1 MPDQPMRGIAG
12 RVCPRATALLVLA
25 VFASSAPAQVAAD
38 YAVQVTATV
47 QIAPAQIALSW
58 GSYSGATQYLVY
70 RKTWT
75 ATTWGTAIATLPG
88 SATGFIDTNVTAGSS
103 YEYRVTRQASV
114 FGYGYIASGISLPLV
129 EDRGNVVLV
138 VDTTHSSDL
147 SAELGR
153 LQQDLVGDGWTV
165 IRHDVTRT
173 ATVPSVK
180 ALIVADYQAAPSRVT
195 TVFLFGHVPVPYSG
209 NLAPDGH
216 GDHIGAWPAD
226 VYYGDMDGIWTDTS
240 NYGGTGRQSNVPG
253 DGKFDQTSAPGRVEL
268 AVGRVDLANMPAFG
282 PRTERDLL
290 GQYLDKDH
298 AFRHAVWTLPARGL
312 VDDNFGAFGGEA
324 FASTGW
330 RAFSAFFGRGNV
342 FTLDWFTTLANNSYL
357 WAYGCGGGSFTG
369 AGGVGSTSNFA
380 STDTKVAFTFLF
392 GSYFGDW
399 DVSNGFLRAPLA
411 TTTYGLTCAW
421 AGRPAW
427 YVHHMAMG
435 ETIGYGAR
443 VTQNNSG
450 VYFYGYGPS
459 VHIALMGD
467 PTLRLTPVAPVSN
480 LTVNPGIHVA
490 ALTWTASPEMVDGY
504 HVYRSPNPGGPFTR
518 VTSLPLG
525 NTSFTDSSVPGG
537 TWTYMV
543 RAVKIETSA
552 SGSYGNAS
560 QGVFTSTTVGGS
572 STTGFFEI
580 TPCRAVD
587 TRNPNGP
594 LGGPRLAASSVR
606 RFVATG
612 SCGIPAGAQAI
623 SANVTVTN
631 ATADGRLVVYP
642 GDLTVPPLVETV
654 VFRAG
659 RTRAN
664 NTILGL
670 ARDGSGSFNAQ
681 NATPGTLD
689 LIVDVTGYFQ

>member
-1 MPDQPMRGIAG
+1 VCAG
-12 RVCPRATALLVLA
+12 LALFVLA
-25 VFASSAPAQVAAD
+25 VLASSAPAQVAAD

-47 QIAPAQIALSW
+47 QSAPPQIALTW

-70 RKTWT
+70 RKAWT
-75 ATTWGTAIATLPG
+75 ATSWGTAIATLPG
-88 SATGFIDTNVTAGSS
+88 SSTGFTDTNVTVGSS
-103 YEYRVTRQASV
+103 YEYQVTRQASV

-129 EDRGNVVLV
+129 EDRGTAVLV
-138 VDTTHSSDL
+138 VDSTYASDL
-147 SAELGR
+147 STELDR

-165 IRHDVTRT
+165 IRHDVART

-180 ALIVADYQAAPSRVT
+180 ALIVADYQAASSRVK

-209 NLAPDGH
+209 FLAPDGH

-226 VYYGDMDGIWTDTS
+226 LYYGDMDGIWTDTA

-253 DGKFDQTSAPGRVEL
+253 DGKFDQNSAPGLVEL

-282 PRTERDLL
+282 PKTERDLL
-290 GQYLDKDH
+290 SQYLDKDH
-298 AFRHAVWTLPARGL
+298 DFRHAVWTLPGRGL
-312 VDDNFGAFGGEA
+312 IDDNFGAFGGEA

-330 RAFSAFFGRGNV
+330 RAFSGFFGRANV
-342 FTLDWFTTLANNSYL
+342 FALDWFTTLANNGYL
-357 WAYGCGGGSFTG
+357 WAYGCGGGSYTG

-380 STDTKVAFTFLF
+380 TTDTKVAFTFLF

-399 DVSNGFLRAPLA
+399 DVSNDFLRAPLA
-411 TTTYGLTCAW
+411 TRTYGLTCAW

-450 VYFYGYGPS
+450 TYFYGYGPE
-459 VHIALMGD
+459 VHVALMGD

-480 LTVNPGIHVA
+480 LTVIPGLHTA
-490 ALTWTASPEMVDGY
+490 ALTWTASLETVDGY
-504 HVYRSPNPGGPFTR
+504 HVYRSPYPGGPFSRITA
-518 VTSLPLG
+518 SPLG
-525 NTSFTDSSVPGG
+525 STSFTDSGVPGG
-537 TWTYMV
+537 AWTYMV
-543 RAVKIETSA
+543 RTVKLETSA

-560 QGVFTSTTVGGS
+560 QGVFATTIVGGS
-572 STTGFFEI
+572 TPGFFEV
-580 TPCRAVD
+580 TPCRILD
-587 TRNPNGP
+587 TRNPIGP
-594 LGGPRLAASSVR
+594 LGGPRLAASSIR
-606 RFVATG
+606 RFEATG
-612 SCGIPAGAQAI
+612 SCGIPAEAQAI

-631 ATADGRLVVYP
+631 ATTDGRLVVYP
-642 GDLTVPPLVETV
+642 GDLSVPPLVETL

-681 NATPGTLD
+681 NATSGTLD

>member
-1 MPDQPMRGIAG
+1 M
-12 RVCPRATALLVLA
+12 CPRATIILALA
-25 VFASSAPAQVAAD
+25 VVASRASAQVAAD
-38 YAVQVTATV
+38 YAVQLTATV
-47 QIAPAQIALSW
+47 QTAPAQIALSW
-58 GSYSGATQYLVY
+58 GSFSGTAQYVVS
-70 RKTWT
+70 RK
-75 ATTWGTAIATLPG
+75 ARAASTWGTAIATLPG
-88 SATGFIDTNVTAGSS
+88 SATGFTDTSVTAGTP
-103 YEYRVTRQASV
+103 YEYQVTRQAGV
-114 FGYGYIASGISLPLV
+114 FGYGYVASGISLPLV
-129 EDRGNVVLV
+129 EDRGIVILV
-138 VDTTHSSDL
+138 VDSTL
-147 SAELGR
+147 
-153 LQQDLVGDGWTV
+153 
-165 IRHDVTRT
+165 
-173 ATVPSVK
+173 
-180 ALIVADYQAAPSRVT
+180 
-195 TVFLFGHVPVPYSG
+195 VPYSG

-226 VYYGDMDGIWTDTS
+226 LYYGDMDGVWTDTA

-253 DGKFDQTSAPGRVEL
+253 DGKFDQTAAGRVEL

-290 GQYLDKDH
+290 GRYLDKDH
-298 AFRHAVWTLPARGL
+298 AFRHAVWTLSARGL
-312 VDDNFGAFGGEA
+312 IDDNFGAFGGEA

-330 RAFSAFFGRGNV
+330 RAFSAFFGRANV
-342 FTLDWFTTLANNSYL
+342 FALDWFSTLANNSYL
-357 WAYGCGGGSFTG
+357 WAYGCGGGNYTG

-380 STDTKVAFTFLF
+380 TTDTKVAFTFLF

-399 DVSNGFLRAPLA
+399 DVSNDFLRAPLA

-450 VYFYGYGPS
+450 TYFYGYGPS

-480 LTVNPGIHVA
+480 LAVNPGIHTA
-490 ALTWTASPEMVDGY
+490 ALTWTGSLETVDGY
-504 HVYRSPNPGGPFTR
+504 HDYRSSNPAGPFTR
-518 VTSLPLG
+518 VTSSPLG
-525 NTSFTDSSVPGG
+525 STSFTDSGVPGG
-537 TWTYMV
+537 SWTYMV
-543 RAVKIETSA
+543 RAVKVETSA

-560 QGVFTSTTVGGS
+560 QGLFASTIVGGS
-572 STTGFFEI
+572 ATAGFFEL
-580 TPCRAVD
+580 TPCRVLD
-587 TRNPNGP
+587 TRKPNGP

-606 RFVATG
+606 RFVAAG

-642 GDLTVPPLVETV
+642 GDLLVPPLVETV

-664 NTILGL
+664 NTILAFAG
-670 ARDGSGSFNAQ
+670 DGSGSINAQ
-681 NATPGTLD
+681 NATPGTVD
-689 LIVDVTGYFQ
+689 LILDVTGYFQ

>member
-12 RVCPRATALLVLA
+12 RVCPGASALLVLA
-25 VFASSAPAQVAAD
+25 VFASSALAQVAAD

-47 QIAPAQIALSW
+47 QSAPAQIALSW
-58 GSYSGATQYLVY
+58 GSYSGATQYKVY
-70 RKTWT
+70 RKTWI

-88 SATGFIDTNVTAGSS
+88 SATGYTDTNVAAGTA
-103 YEYRVTRQASV
+103 YEYQVTRQASV
-114 FGYGYIASGISLPLV
+114 FGYGYIASGISLPLA
-129 EDRGNVVLV
+129 EDRGTVVLV
-138 VDTTHSSDL
+138 VDSTYASDL
-147 SAELGR
+147 STELGR
-153 LQQDLVGDGWTV
+153 LRQDLVGDGWTV
-165 IRHDVTRT
+165 IRHDVART

-180 ALIVADYQAAPSRVT
+180 ALIKTDYLAAPSRVS
-195 TVFLFGHVPVPYSG
+195 TVFLFGRVPVPYSG

-216 GDHIGAWPAD
+216 GNHIGAWPAD
-226 VYYGDMDGIWTDTS
+226 LYYGDMDGIWTDTAS
-240 NYGGTGRQSNVPG
+240 YGGTGRQSNVPG
-253 DGKFDQTSAPGRVEL
+253 DGKFDQTSAPGRVEP

-282 PRTERDLL
+282 PKTERDLL

-312 VDDNFGAFGGEA
+312 IDDNFGAFGGEA

-342 FTLDWFTTLANNSYL
+342 FALDWFSTLANNAYL

-369 AGGVGSTSNFA
+369 AGGIGSTSNFA
-380 STDTKVAFTFLF
+380 STDTRVAFTFLF

-399 DVSNGFLRAPLA
+399 DVSNDFLRAPLA
-411 TTTYGLTCAW
+411 TRTYGLTCAW

-450 VYFYGYGPS
+450 TYFYGYGPS

-480 LTVNPGIHVA
+480 LTVNPGIRTA
-490 ALTWTASPEMVDGY
+490 ALSWTVSPEPVDGY
-504 HVYRSPNPGGPFTR
+504 HVYRSPNPGGPFSR
-518 VTSLPLG
+518 VTSSPLG
-525 NTSFTDSSVPGG
+525 GTSFTDSGVPGG
-537 TWTYMV
+537 PWTYMV
-543 RAVKIETSA
+543 RAVTSETSA

-560 QGVFTSTTVGGS
+560 QGVFASTTVLGP
-572 STTGFFEI
+572 STTGFFQV
-580 TPCRAVD
+580 TPCRVLD
-587 TRNPNGP
+587 TRKPNGP
-594 LGGPRLAASSVR
+594 LGGPKLAASSVR
-606 RFVATG
+606 HFVATG
-612 SCGIPAGAQAI
+612 ACGIPAGAQAI

-631 ATADGRLVVYP
+631 STADGRLVVYP
-642 GDLTVPPLVETV
+642 GDLTAPPLVETV

-664 NTILGL
+664 NTMLGL

-681 NATPGTLD
+681 NATSGTLD

>member
-1 MPDQPMRGIAG
+1 MLPHPVRGIAG
-12 RVCPRATALLVLA
+12 RVCLGVAALLVCA
-25 VFASSAPAQVAAD
+25 FSAARAAAQVAAD

-47 QIAPAQIALSW
+47 QTAPPQIALSW
-58 GSYSGATQYLVY
+58 GSYSGATQYVVS

-75 ATTWGTAIATLPG
+75 ATTWGTAIATLAG
-88 SATGFIDTNVTAGSS
+88 SATGFTDTNVTAGTS

-114 FGYGYIASGISLPLV
+114 SGYGYVASGISLPLV
-129 EDRGNVVLV
+129 EDRGTVILV
-138 VDTTHSSDL
+138 VDSTYASDL
-147 SAELGR
+147 AAELDL
-153 LQQDLVGDGWTV
+153 LQQDVVGDGWSV
-165 IRHDVTRT
+165 IRHDVLRT
-173 ATVPSVK
+173 ASVPSVK
-180 ALIVADYQAAPSRVT
+180 ALIKADYLAAPTRVK

-209 NLAPDGH
+209 QLAPDGH
-216 GDHIGAWPAD
+216 PDHIGAWPAD
-226 VYYGDMDGIWTDTS
+226 LYYGDMDGVWTDTV

-253 DGKFDQTSAPGRVEL
+253 DGKFDQTSAPGLVEL

-282 PRTERDLL
+282 PKTERDLL

-312 VDDNFGAFGGEA
+312 IDDNFGAFGGEA

-330 RAFSAFFGRGNV
+330 RAFSAFFGRPNV
-342 FTLDWFTTLANNSYL
+342 FALDWFTTLANNGYL
-357 WAYGCGGGSFTG
+357 WAYGCGGGNYTG
-369 AGGVGSTSNFA
+369 ASGVGSTSNFV

-399 DVSNGFLRAPLA
+399 DVSNNFLRAPLA
-411 TTTYGLTCAW
+411 TRTYGLTCAW

-443 VTQNNSG
+443 VSQNSSG
-450 VYFYGYGPS
+450 AQ

-480 LTVNPGIHVA
+480 LTVNPGFHTA
-490 ALTWTASPEMVDGY
+490 ALAWTASPEAVDGY
-504 HVYRSPNPGGPFTR
+504 HVYRSPNPGGPFSR
-518 VTSLPLG
+518 VTSSPLG
-525 NTSFTDSSVPGG
+525 STSFTDSGVPGG
-537 TWTYMV
+537 PWTYMV
-543 RAVKIETSA
+543 RAVKLETSA

-560 QGVFTSTTVGGS
+560 QGVFASTTVLGS
-572 STTGFFEI
+572 STTGFFQI
-580 TPCRAVD
+580 TPCRVLD
-587 TRNPNGP
+587 TRKTNGP
-594 LGGPRLAASSVR
+594 LGGPRLAASSIR

-631 ATADGRLVVYP
+631 ATVDGRLVVYP
-642 GDLTVPPLVETV
+642 GDLTAPPLVETV

-664 NTILGL
+664 NTMLGL
-670 ARDGSGSFNAQ
+670 ARDGTGSFNAQ
-681 NATPGTLD
+681 NATAGPLD

>member
-1 MPDQPMRGIAG
+1 MRGIAG
-12 RVCPRATALLVLA
+12 RVCLGATALLVLA
-25 VFASSAPAQVAAD
+25 VFASSASAQVAAD

-47 QIAPAQIALSW
+47 QTAPAQIALSW

-70 RKTWT
+70 RKAWT

-88 SATGFIDTNVTAGSS
+88 SATGFTDTNVTVGTS
-103 YEYRVTRQASV
+103 YEYQVTRQASV

-129 EDRGNVVLV
+129 EDRGTVILV
-138 VDTTHSSDL
+138 VDSTYASDL
-147 SAELGR
+147 STELGR

-165 IRHDVTRT
+165 IRHDVART

-180 ALIVADYQAAPSRVT
+180 ALIVADYQAAPTRVT

-209 NLAPDGH
+209 QLAPDGH

-226 VYYGDMDGIWTDTS
+226 LYYGDMDGIWTDTA

-282 PRTERDLL
+282 PKTERDLL

-312 VDDNFGAFGGEA
+312 IDDNFGAFGGEA

-330 RAFSAFFGRGNV
+330 RAFSAFFGRANV
-342 FTLDWFTTLANNSYL
+342 FALDWFSTLANNSYL
-357 WAYGCGGGSFTG
+357 WAYGCGGGNYTG

-399 DVSNGFLRAPLA
+399 DVSNDFLRAPLA

-450 VYFYGYGPS
+450 TYFYGYGPS

-480 LTVNPGIHVA
+480 LTVNPGVHTA
-490 ALTWTASPEMVDGY
+490 ALTLDGLPRRRSTAITSIGLRIRAGPSRVSPPRRSGSRRSPIPASP
-504 HVYRSPNPGGPFTR
+504 
-518 VTSLPLG
+518 
-525 NTSFTDSSVPGG
+525 
-537 TWTYMV
+537 
-543 RAVKIETSA
+543 
-552 SGSYGNAS
+552 
-560 QGVFTSTTVGGS
+560 
-572 STTGFFEI
+572 
-580 TPCRAVD
+580 
-587 TRNPNGP
+587 
-594 LGGPRLAASSVR
+594 AA
-606 RFVATG
+606 
-612 SCGIPAGAQAI
+612 
-623 SANVTVTN
+623 
-631 ATADGRLVVYP
+631 
-642 GDLTVPPLVETV
+642 
-654 VFRAG
+654 AG
-659 RTRAN
+659 RTWCV
-664 NTILGL
+664 
-670 ARDGSGSFNAQ
+670 
-681 NATPGTLD
+681 P
-689 LIVDVTGYFQ
+689 